1 MKRVK
6 NVPVVIRVNKCDLGD
21 KRVVSKIEG
30 KELAQR
36 LNAKFFETSAFT
48 NLHIEDA
55 FRTLVLEIRQLE
67 SASQPLEKQDGKRY
81 KRCVLL

>member
-6 NVPVVIRVNKCDLGD
+6 NVPVVSRVNKCDLGD
-21 KRVVSKIEG
+21 KRVVSKAEG
-30 KELAQR
+30 EELAQR
-36 LNAKFFETSAFT
+36 LNAKFFETSGLT

-67 SASQPLEKQDGKRY
+67 SASQPLEKQDGKR
-81 KRCVLL
+81 